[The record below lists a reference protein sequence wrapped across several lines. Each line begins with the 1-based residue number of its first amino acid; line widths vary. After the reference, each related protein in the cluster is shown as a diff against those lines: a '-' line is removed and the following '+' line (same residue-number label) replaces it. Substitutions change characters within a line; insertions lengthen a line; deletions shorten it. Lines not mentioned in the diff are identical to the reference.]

1 MGYNFLSFIPL
12 SCSVTGYGL
21 PGGGHGLGAGSGV
34 VGGNSAAKAGL
45 EEQTAGVSVLT
56 TLPSFPRRR
65 VWVTHLHVYS
75 KDGPH
80 CIYSFSLFWTHVII
94 RPCQKIWKMLPT
106 SLSPIQHPL
115 RCLVQPRVQ
124 GPWFFCAGMWRTVP
138 ITGPDTEQMSQRNP
152 SLITNGKEE
161 TSCHSLGAKS
171 RQDFRD
177 QCNMVYYS

>member
-1 MGYNFLSFIPL
+1 MGYSFLSFILL
-12 SCSVTGYGL
+12 SCSVTGYA
-21 PGGGHGLGAGSGV
+21 PQGGGHGLGAGSGV

-45 EEQTAGVSVLT
+45 EEQTAAVSVLT

-65 VWVTHLHVYS
+65 VWVTRLHVYS

-124 GPWFFCAGMWRTVP
+124 GPWFFCAGMWRNSDYHRPWHRADV
-138 ITGPDTEQMSQRNP
+138 TEEPQS
-152 SLITNGKEE
+152 
-161 TSCHSLGAKS
+161 HSKWQGANLLPLS
-171 RQDFRD
+171 G
-177 QCNMVYYS
+177 C